1 MIKKKL
7 FNKENIDILT
17 KDFPGITI
25 GTFIAAIGISLYLVP
40 HRISPGGI
48 GGLAQILHVLFH
60 WKTGITMLIFNIPL
74 FILGFFIIGKIFG
87 AKTVF
92 GMVAISV
99 FVDLLEPNVGYI
111 AKIFSNIIMEIPKY
125 PGFYSLTDNT
135 FLACIAGNVFLG
147 IGIGIVFR
155 FRGST
160 AGTDIPAAVIRKYT
174 GFSLG
179 VGFMLIDSV
188 IIIFSGIIFK
198 DPNLIIWAM
207 FGLFISSK
215 MCDFVMEGL
224 PIAKTAMI
232 TSDKYHDIITV
243 ISEKLGRGATL
254 IKAEGGYTNLDKPV
268 LFCVIS
274 RKEVFQ
280 LKKIVKDIDPN
291 AFIVL
296 HDAHDV
302 LGQGFR
308 PLKNIDLSGL

>member
-1 MIKKKL
+1 MLKKKI
-7 FNKENIDILT
+7 FNKNNFDLLIKDI
-17 KDFPGITI
+17 PGILV

-40 HRISPGGI
+40 HRIAPGGI
-48 GGLAQILHVLFH
+48 GGLAQVLHILFH

-87 AKTVF
+87 TKTVI
-92 GMVAISV
+92 GMIAISV
-99 FVDLLEPNVGYI
+99 FVDLLEPNVGFF
-111 AKIFSNIIMEIPKY
+111 AKMFSNIIMEIPKY
-125 PGFYSLTDNT
+125 PGYFSLTDNT

-147 IGIGIVFR
+147 IGLGIVFR

-160 AGTDIPAAVIRKYT
+160 AGTDIPAAIIRKYT

-179 VGFMLIDSV
+179 VGFMIVDSV
-188 IIIFSGIIFK
+188 IIVFAGFAFR
-198 DPNLIIWAM
+198 DPNLIVWAM
-207 FGLFISSK
+207 LGLFISAK
-215 MCDFVMEGL
+215 TCDFVMEGL

-232 TSDKYHDIITV
+232 TSEKYHDIITA

-254 IKAEGGYTNLDKPV
+254 IKAEGGYTNIEKPV

-280 LKKIVKDIDPN
+280 LKKIVKDIDPL